1 MKFIQFI
8 NLNAILIIHSVKASM
23 QIQAISSFHLNKHT
37 TLSHPALH
45 NLMNLIR

>member
-8 NLNAILIIHSVKASM
+8 NLNTILIIHSVKASM
-23 QIQAISSFHLNKHT
+23 LIQMISSFRLDKHT

-45 NLMNLIR
+45 NLMSLIH